1 MLLARRVTG
10 TPHELTVLRLTCTHI
25 HTYAYTFTYTYGTYR
40 VSLLGS
46 SRERSDSRRLALPLS
61 VDARLAVGDV
71 VEHSVYIHIFTRARI
86 RIYLKS
92 PR

>member
-25 HTYAYTFTYTYGTYR
+25 HTYAYTYGTYR

-61 VDARLAVGDV
+61 VDARLAVDDV